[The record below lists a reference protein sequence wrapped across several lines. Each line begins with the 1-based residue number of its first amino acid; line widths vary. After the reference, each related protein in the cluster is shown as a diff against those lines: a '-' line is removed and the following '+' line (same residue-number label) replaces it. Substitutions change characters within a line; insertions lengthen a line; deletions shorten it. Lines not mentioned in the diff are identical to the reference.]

1 MPFIPSPHNAHSGFF
16 YRNRLHLVPLTKNV
30 ARKRLN
36 AFCRLRAGGM
46 EGPLRKQ
53 LASPPDAEETV
64 VMLNQVVQLLMT
76 LTPTSNMLTA
86 AATQAVAC

>member
-1 MPFIPSPHNAHSGFF
+1 
-16 YRNRLHLVPLTKNV
+16 
-30 ARKRLN
+30 
-36 AFCRLRAGGM
+36 M